1 MTTSVQN
8 ILNQKLSSII
18 YQISLN
24 NNVDYDELFNFVKK
38 KKYFRLEESYYNK
51 YLNNELD
58 EPEKFI
64 QDKLIDYLKNDPKFL
79 VYNKNLEDVQN
90 ILIKICKKES
100 INYSFITIDFI
111 NDIIISYINSFI

>member
-51 YLNNELD
+51 Y
-58 EPEKFI
+58 
-64 QDKLIDYLKNDPKFL
+64 
-79 VYNKNLEDVQN
+79 
-90 ILIKICKKES
+90 
-100 INYSFITIDFI
+100 
-111 NDIIISYINSFI
+111 